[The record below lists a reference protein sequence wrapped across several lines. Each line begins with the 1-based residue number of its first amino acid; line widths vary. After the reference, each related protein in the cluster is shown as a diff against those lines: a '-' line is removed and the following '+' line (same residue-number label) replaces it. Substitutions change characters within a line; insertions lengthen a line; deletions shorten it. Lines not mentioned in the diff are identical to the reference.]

1 MLDSNKPSGDPA
13 RSAADQ
19 YTELAALAGGLA
31 HEIKNP
37 LSTIRLNME
46 LLAED
51 FVDSERTVDRRAL
64 AKIQLVQSECT
75 RLENLLNDF
84 LRFARLGQLHLEPA
98 DLNAEITRALDLFQ
112 PTAEESQIDVIRYL
126 DPELP
131 AVKLDREPFQAA
143 LWNLILNAQQAMTD
157 GGQLV
162 VRTRQFPARRGAG
175 FDRYRLRHRAGSA
188 SQNVRGVLFHEIGRQ
203 RVGFA
208 HGEKDC
214 RSTRRPHRRGK
225 RSRARHQIHHRTAH
239 AAAVG
244 KIEGRCSAFCGQA
257 VSPSDYAANSA
268 TRHLPLQRIS
278 SAHDACCHLPI
289 PRSSKPPIFA
299 C

>member
-51 FVDSERTVDRRAL
+51 FANSDRTVDRRAL

-84 LRFARLGQLHLEPA
+84 LHFARLGQLNLEPT

-112 PTAEESQIDVIRYL
+112 PQAEEAGIDVIRYL

-131 AVKLDREPFQAA
+131 MVKLDRETFQAA
-143 LWNLILNAQQAMTD
+143 LVNFILNAQQAMAD

-162 VRTRQFPARRGAG
+162 VRTRQMPSWVAIDLIDTGCGIEPEVQAKMFEAFYSTKSG
-175 FDRYRLRHRAGSA
+175 GSGLGLPTA
-188 SQNVRGVLFHEIGRQ
+188 KRIVE
-203 RVGFA
+203 A
-208 HGEKDC
+208 HGGRIAVE
-214 RSTRRPHRRGK
+214 SEPGRGTK
-225 RSRARHQIHHRTAH
+225 FTIALPTPPRLAKSRET
-239 AAAVG
+239 
-244 KIEGRCSAFCGQA
+244 
-257 VSPSDYAANSA
+257 
-268 TRHLPLQRIS
+268 
-278 SAHDACCHLPI
+278 
-289 PRSSKPPIFA
+289 
-299 C
+299 

>member
-1 MLDSNKPSGDPA
+1 MLDSKKPSGDPA
-13 RSAADQ
+13 LSAADQ

-84 LRFARLGQLHLEPA
+84 LRFARLGQLQLEPA

-162 VRTRQFPARRGAG
+162 VRTRQFPSGVALDLIDTGCGIEPEVQAKMFEAFYSTKSG
-175 FDRYRLRHRAGSA
+175 GSGLGLPTA
-188 SQNVRGVLFHEIGRQ
+188 KRIVE
-203 RVGFA
+203 A
-208 HGEKDC
+208 HGGRIAVE
-214 RSTRRPHRRGK
+214 SEVGRGTK
-225 RSRARHQIHHRTAH
+225 FTIALPTPPRLAKVKEDASLFVA
-239 AAAVG
+239 
-244 KIEGRCSAFCGQA
+244 QA
-257 VSPSDYAANSA
+257 
-268 TRHLPLQRIS
+268 
-278 SAHDACCHLPI
+278 
-289 PRSSKPPIFA
+289 SKPK
-299 C
+299 